1 VRNRTSFDQRLLARS
16 EIGISKTSFLGL
28 LACGCDKA
36 FGLVLTLRVSTA
48 KRKQGLIKF
57 VRLYPFIAL
66 LVLGLAYF
74 LGGFGDKR
82 AAVISQGLIISV
94 LYLFIGLVP
103 LLVIIAF
110 LVLGRAG
117 DLQMKVTAS
126 SQHKFLY
133 ADAFQLPVENMHGYK
148 LAILTGRVP
157 TLTGLTGDTYRTD
170 SAASCSTNAEHIPPV
185 VDCQCGFYAF
195 KDLKNA
201 KFELSINPGA
211 FLLDVDL
218 FGVGFVYEDGY
229 RAETQVVNRLS
240 APRRCMRC
248 KVLPAKLFVTTFKLG
263 FGNDTWWQ
271 WQARCG
277 VCSSS
282 FKEKDKLSFD
292 QMGEHL
298 EVLVSQVN

>member
-1 VRNRTSFDQRLLARS
+1 M
-16 EIGISKTSFLGL
+16 
-28 LACGCDKA
+28 
-36 FGLVLTLRVSTA
+36 STA
-48 KRKQGLIKF
+48 RKKQGLVKF
-57 VRLYPFIAL
+57 VRVYPIIAL
-66 LVLGLAYF
+66 FVLGLAYL
-74 LGGFGDKR
+74 LGGFGDKKT
-82 AAVISQGLIISV
+82 AVIPQGLIISG
-94 LYLFIGLVP
+94 LYLFNGLVP
-103 LLVIIAF
+103 LLVIVAF
-110 LVLGRAG
+110 LVIGRAS
-117 DLQMKVTAS
+117 DIQMKVTAAN
-126 SQHKFLY
+126 QNKFLY
-133 ADAFQLPVENMHGYK
+133 ADAFQLPMENMHGYK

-157 TLTGLTGDTYRTD
+157 TLTGLTGDTYKTD
-170 SAASCSTNAEHIPPV
+170 SAASCSINAAHIPPV

-229 RAETQVVNRLS
+229 RAETQIVNQLS

-248 KVLPAKLFVTTFKLG
+248 KVLPAKVFVTTFKLG
-263 FGNDTWWQ
+263 FGNDAWWQ

-298 EVLVSQVN
+298 NVLVSRVN

>member
-1 VRNRTSFDQRLLARS
+1 MLPARS

-36 FGLVLTLRVSTA
+36 FGLVLTLGVSTA
-48 KRKQGLIKF
+48 RRKQGLIKF
-57 VRLYPFIAL
+57 VRLYPVIAL
-66 LVLGLAYF
+66 FVLGLAYL
-74 LGGFGDKR
+74 LGGFGAKST
-82 AAVISQGLIISV
+82 AVISQELIISV

-110 LVLGRAG
+110 LVIGRAG
-117 DLQMKVTAS
+117 DVQKKVTAAH
-126 SQHKFLY
+126 QNKFLY
-133 ADAFQLPVENMHGYK
+133 ADAFQLPAEKMHGYK
-148 LAILTGRVP
+148 LAILTGRAP

-170 SAASCSTNAEHIPPV
+170 SAASCTANTDHIPPV
-185 VDCQCGFYAF
+185 VDCECGFYAF

-218 FGVGFVYEDGY
+218 YGIGFVYEDGY
-229 RAETQVVNRLS
+229 RAETQVVNHLS

-248 KVLPAKLFVTTFKLG
+248 KVLPAKVFVTTFKIG
-263 FGNDTWWQ
+263 FTDETWWQ
-271 WQARCG
+271 WQVRCV

-292 QMGEHL
+292 QMGKWL
-298 EVLVSQVN
+298 NVLVSQAN